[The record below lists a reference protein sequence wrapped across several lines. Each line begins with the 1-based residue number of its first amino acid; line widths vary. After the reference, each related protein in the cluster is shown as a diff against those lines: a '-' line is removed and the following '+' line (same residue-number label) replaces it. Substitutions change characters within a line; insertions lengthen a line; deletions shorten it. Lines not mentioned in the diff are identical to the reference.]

1 MFSAGML
8 CIELHAF
15 IFSALDG
22 DSFKFNFVSLIYF
35 VSLKSFFFQLH
46 LTKLQIKI
54 ISFDFDFDFYL
65 YHSNIFFLGII
76 TAENTIL
83 TFIFS

>member
-22 DSFKFNFVSLIYF
+22 DSFKFNFVSLIHF
-35 VSLKSFFFQLH
+35 VSLKSFFFSTL
-46 LTKLQIKI
+46 LNKI
-54 ISFDFDFDFYL
+54 ANKN
-65 YHSNIFFLGII
+65 HFFR
-76 TAENTIL
+76 
-83 TFIFS
+83 F